1 MEENEEV
8 LKEELNKEKNKE
20 AKKKS
25 KKKIIITII
34 LVLVVVFLLIGGFIF
49 YHGNQLG
56 TLIAEVNKIAEI
68 EIADESG
75 NLIENPLD
83 TEIKTKG
90 SYAVIEK
97 TFKDYMSEVVTSTQ
111 NLLKTF
117 NGDKM
122 SNFLT
127 IENIK
132 EDGPDFINTKQEIS
146 VMKQTLEDFDNVVSE
161 YFDEE
166 KLLAKIDDKD
176 ISDYYKELYKK
187 LAVDEE
193 SSKQL
198 KENMEKI
205 EDSEKILEDSLVYL
219 EKIINYLSDNKDYW
233 KVIDDQIIFTS
244 QDKLNEY
251 TEMALDVPDSLQ

>member
-1 MEENEEV
+1 MSNGRAYTPAEME
-8 LKEELNKEKNKE
+8 
-20 AKKKS
+20 
-25 KKKIIITII
+25 
-34 LVLVVVFLLIGGFIF
+34 LLIKELFKRNGFNAAYTREAI
-49 YHGNQLG
+49 GQNILMLQNAKMVDDIIGAKQAQLC
-56 TLIAEVNKIAEI
+56 VF
-68 EIADESG
+68 
-75 NLIENPLD
+75 D
-83 TEIKTKG
+83 TKDIR
-90 SYAVIEK
+90 ILEK
-97 TFKDYMSEVVTSTQ
+97 TFKDYMGEVVTSTQ

-176 ISDYYKELYKK
+176 ISNYYKELYKK

-205 EDSEKILEDSLVYL
+205 EESEKILEDSIEYL
-219 EKIINYLSDNKDYW
+219 EKIINYLSDNKNYW
-233 KVIDDQIIFTS
+233 QIIDDQIIFTS
-244 QDKLNEY
+244 QEKLNEY
-251 TEMALDVPDSLQ
+251 TKMALDVPDSLQ

>member
-20 AKKKS
+20 AKKNS
-25 KKKIIITII
+25 KKKIIITVI

-205 EDSEKILEDSLVYL
+205 EESEEILEDSIEYL
-219 EKIINYLSDNKDYW
+219 EKIINYLSDNKNYW
-233 KVIDDQIIFTS
+233 QIIDDQII
-244 QDKLNEY
+244 
-251 TEMALDVPDSLQ
+251 LQVKRS

>member
-20 AKKKS
+20 AKKNS
-25 KKKIIITII
+25 KKKIIITVI

-176 ISDYYKELYKK
+176 ISDYYKELYKR

-205 EDSEKILEDSLVYL
+205 EDSEKILEDSLGYL

-233 KVIDDQIIFTS
+233 QIINDQIIFTS

>member
-1 MEENEEV
+1 MEDNKEVIKEEV
-8 LKEELNKEKNKE
+8 KQENNREV
-20 AKKKS
+20 KKKS
-25 KKKIIITII
+25 KKKIIITI
-34 LVLVVVFLLIGGFIF
+34 VLVVVILFLLIGGFIF
-49 YHGNQLG
+49 YHGRQLG
-56 TLIAEVNKIAEI
+56 TLIAEVNKISNI
-68 EIADESG
+68 QIADENG
-75 NLIENPLD
+75 NLAENPLD
-83 TEIKTKG
+83 MEIKTKG

-117 NGDKM
+117 GGEKM
-122 SNFLT
+122 ADFLT

-132 EDGPDFINTKQEIS
+132 EDGPDFTNTKQEMES
-146 VMKQTLEDFDNVVSE
+146 MKQALDDFSSTVNE

-166 KLLAKIDDKD
+166 KLLSKIDDKD
-176 ISDYYKELYKK
+176 ISEYYKELYKR

-205 EDSEKILEDSLVYL
+205 EDSEKILEDSLGYL

-233 KVIDDQIIFTS
+233 QIINDQIIFTS

>member
-34 LVLVVVFLLIGGFIF
+34 LVLVVVFLLIAGFIF

-75 NLIENPLD
+75 SLIENPLD

-97 TFKDYMSEVVTSTQ
+97 TFKDYMGEVVASTQ

-122 SNFLT
+122 ANFLT

-205 EDSEKILEDSLVYL
+205 EESEEILEDSIEYL
-219 EKIINYLSDNKDYW
+219 EKIINYLSDNKNYW
-233 KVIDDQIIFTS
+233 QIIDDQIIFTS
-244 QDKLNEY
+244 QEKLNEY
-251 TEMALDVPDSLQ
+251 TKMALDVPDSLQ

>member
-1 MEENEEV
+1 MEDNKEVVKEEV
-8 LKEELNKEKNKE
+8 KQENKSNE
-20 AKKKS
+20 KKKS

-34 LVLVVVFLLIGGFIF
+34 LIVVILFLLIAGFIF

-68 EIADESG
+68 QMTDESG

-111 NLLKTF
+111 NLIKAF

-122 SNFLT
+122 ANFLT

-132 EDGPDFINTKQEIS
+132 EDGPDFTNTKQEIS
-146 VMKQTLEDFDNVVSE
+146 TMRQALNDFNATVDE

-176 ISDYYKELYKK
+176 ISDYYKELYKR

-205 EDSEKILEDSLVYL
+205 EDSEKILEDSLGYL

-233 KVIDDQIIFTS
+233 QIINDQIIFTS

>member
-1 MEENEEV
+1 MEDNKDVVKEEV
-8 LKEELNKEKNKE
+8 KQENKSNE
-20 AKKKS
+20 KKKS
-25 KKKIIITII
+25 KKKNIITIVLIVVI
-34 LVLVVVFLLIGGFIF
+34 LFLLIAGFIF

-68 EIADESG
+68 QMTDENG
-75 NLIENPLD
+75 NLIEKPLD

-90 SYAVIEK
+90 SYAVIEE

-111 NLLKTF
+111 NLIKAF

-122 SNFLT
+122 ANFLT

-132 EDGPDFINTKQEIS
+132 EDGPDFTNTKQEIS
-146 VMKQTLEDFDNVVSE
+146 VMKQALNDFDATVSE

-176 ISDYYKELYKK
+176 VSDYYKELYKK

-198 KENMEKI
+198 KENMGKI
-205 EDSEKILEDSLVYL
+205 EESEKILEDSLGYL

-233 KVIDDQIIFTS
+233 EIIDDQIIFTS
-244 QDKLNEY
+244 QEKLNEY
-251 TEMALDVPDSLQ
+251 TKMALDVPDTLQ